1 MRKLFLGCTSI
12 LSAVMIMCTG
22 FLISALKSVERSA
35 DINSGAFRYSI
46 FNIEFWWFI
55 IPLLLLILGLW
66 LVYSADKDQ

>member
-35 DINSGAFRYSI
+35 DINSGAFR
-46 FNIEFWWFI
+46 E
-55 IPLLLLILGLW
+55 
-66 LVYSADKDQ
+66 